1 MVSPIL
7 LQIKKSMDQKSYV
20 TFVAINSMLFHLKAE
35 TDLHTEEGPWQI
47 SKSGF
52 YLALSDTK

>member
-1 MVSPIL
+1 
-7 LQIKKSMDQKSYV
+7 
-20 TFVAINSMLFHLKAE
+20 MLFHLKSE
-35 TDLHTEEGPWQI
+35 TDFHIEGEPQQI